1 MPANRNDE
9 KRPGNGF
16 DRPVDDFEKRDEAEA
31 KTESKEAAQGR
42 DELDWTHSDPSFH
55 FYKNSFCRESTSKI
69 KKQKSNHSLKN
80 KMMFYHL
87 IPPMMVSLPKK
98 MLTSAMSSSHAL
110 YSVSA

>member
-42 DELDWTHSDPSFH
+42 DELDWTHSDPPFH
-55 FYKNSFCRESTSKI
+55 FYREKKI
-69 KKQKSNHSLKN
+69 IGKAPARLKVSN
-80 KMMFYHL
+80 L
-87 IPPMMVSLPKK
+87 II
-98 MLTSAMSSSHAL
+98 H
-110 YSVSA
+110 